1 MTVIE
6 LEKLYVESNNYDEP
20 VKAKTWENCYFT
32 RNGRAYYGDTRFNT
46 RNAAE
51 DFGNNVVLAAE
62 PEHIFIF
69 ERHNKELRRR
79 EISYF
84 IPLPVKE

>member
-1 MTVIE
+1 MYRDKNKYGQDPRVVVQVSEHTQNQV
-6 LEKLYVESNNYDEP
+6 L
-20 VKAKTWENCYFT
+20 KAAKP
-32 RNGRAYYGDTRFNT
+32 GDKIFVCSWS
-46 RNAAE
+46 